1 MRTVDV
7 PVSPNASRRS
17 RRADESGELKI
28 LLERGTGLKAAD
40 MNGKSD
46 PYVIATCGGKAEKKS
61 RTVKGTLNPAW
72 NEELTFTGMLQE
84 FTRTGLTLK
93 VFDWDSKLKL
103 KSKDDPL
110 GGLQVPLE
118 FLMHQ
123 EEREFSEAL
132 PTQGSLQFKVTW
144 VPLPPHLLQSG
155 TLHVYLDK
163 GVDLKSMDSNGKS
176 DPYVKLTINGKEKKS
191 KTIKK
196 TLNPVWDES
205 FQWSGVLRDLIAAPM
220 SLVAMDYDF
229 MSKDDPLGAVS
240 VPLAAL
246 ADSKIHTP
254 VVQLPEKGSIH
265 LKCYWQVN
273 GAAPPP
279 DTFARPSQSSP
290 PNFVDGAAKQT
301 SPPPPPAAVVQ
312 RAEAS
317 PAPAW
322 RRQPLRQR
330 PPAWR
335 ASILRA
341 RAMRRRRLS
350 GACSGA

>member
-1 MRTVDV
+1 M
-7 PVSPNASRRS
+7 P
-17 RRADESGELKI
+17 G
-28 LLERGTGLKAAD
+28 LL
-40 MNGKSD
+40 
-46 PYVIATCGGKAEKKS
+46 
-61 RTVKGTLNPAW
+61 
-72 NEELTFTGMLQE
+72 
-84 FTRTGLTLK
+84 LK

-110 GGLQVPLE
+110 GDLQVSLD
-118 FLMHQ
+118 FLRNE

-240 VPLAAL
+240 VDLAAFYSSTNPQDL
-246 ADSKIHTP
+246 AIS
-254 VVQLPEKGSIH
+254 LPEKGT
-265 LKCYWQVN
+265 L
-273 GAAPPP
+273 
-279 DTFARPSQSSP
+279 F
-290 PNFVDGAAKQT
+290 
-301 SPPPPPAAVVQ
+301 
-312 RAEAS
+312 
-317 PAPAW
+317 
-322 RRQPLRQR
+322 LRV
-330 PPAWR
+330 
-335 ASILRA
+335 S
-341 RAMRRRRLS
+341 
-350 GACSGA
+350 